1 MKKILAIFLFLL
13 ISILSLANVNDN
25 LNLLKDDDKKEINEK
40 IEQINELK
48 TFLISLFDSE
58 SSSNF
63 ASGVLV
69 SSTMLLISIGVA
81 YGLSKLIV
89 YLIRRYYI
97 EASNRY
103 FN

>member
-1 MKKILAIFLFLL
+1 MMSFNTLFIFNIISSISTKQL
-13 ISILSLANVNDN
+13 I
-25 LNLLKDDDKKEINEK
+25 KNEK

-48 TFLISLFDSE
+48 VFLISLFYSK

-63 ASGVLV
+63 ASGI
-69 SSTMLLISIGVA
+69 LISFIILLTSIAIA
-81 YGLSKLIV
+81 YGLSKLII

>member
-1 MKKILAIFLFLL
+1 MCWEKLLRKKNRKCCKI
-13 ISILSLANVNDN
+13 
-25 LNLLKDDDKKEINEK
+25 KNEK

-48 TFLISLFDSE
+48 IFLISLFDSE